1 MKSFFRIVAL
11 CLAISA
17 FSGIKAG
24 AQENPNAQKEEKE
37 FFEGIDREVERL
49 TDLLDLEYW
58 QVFYV
63 DSILTHDYQAMQEE
77 LKELSDKKVSNTD
90 LYYDVQYKWL
100 DSIYEAYQKVF
111 DERQW
116 AKYLKS
122 GAEREKKARDKKR
135 NKTK

>member
-1 MKSFFRIVAL
+1 MKYFCLVVAL
-11 CLAISA
+11 A
-17 FSGIKAG
+17 FSLPLM
-24 AQENPNAQKEEKE
+24 AQQQSPQEQEKMLRENIEESLEKY
-37 FFEGIDREVERL
+37 ERTL
-49 TDLLDLEYW
+49 ELEYW

-77 LKELSDKKVSNTD
+77 LKELSAKKVSNTD
-90 LYYDVQYKWL
+90 LYYNVQYKWL